1 MLYSSQHCFNSTGKD
16 ISMKYNEIWE
26 AVDKLAKINGLTPS
40 GLAKKAGLDPTVF
53 NKSKRVRPDGK
64 KRWPSLDSINKIT
77 SVCNISFE
85 DFYHLLDETGKTE
98 GIRGQFLVPLFNLS
112 SFDNDNIEEKNT
124 AYINFPDL
132 DSDMF
137 SVFVDKNNE
146 NCLYS
151 KNSVLIISPQA
162 KIKKGHKVFIALKS
176 KKNTII
182 GEFIN
187 RTIDELKI
195 FDAAKNSKTTVKI
208 DDIEKIGRI
217 MWVSQ

>member
-1 MLYSSQHCFNSTGKD
+1 
-16 ISMKYNEIWE
+16 MKYNEVWE

-85 DFYHLLDETGKTE
+85 DFYHLLDETGETE
-98 GIRGQFLVPLFNLS
+98 GIRGQFMIPVFNLS
-112 SFDNDNIEEKNT
+112 SFDDDNIEEKKT
-124 AYINFPDL
+124 SYINFPDL

-137 SVFVDKNNE
+137 AVLVDKKDE
-146 NCLYS
+146 NSLYS
-151 KNSVLIISPQA
+151 NKSVLIISPQA
-162 KIKKGHKVFIALKS
+162 KIKKGNKVFIAIKS
-176 KKNTII
+176 EEKTII

-187 RTIDELKI
+187 RTVDEMKI
-195 FDAAKNSKTTVKI
+195 LNAAKNSKITVKI
-208 DDIEKIGRI
+208 DDIEKMGRI